1 VRVGNDGPPI
11 AAADREKIFDRFV
24 RLDNSRSR
32 QSGGAGL
39 GLPIARD
46 IVVAHSGTLS
56 VANAEWGRFC

>member
-46 IVVAHSGTLS
+46 IVVAHGGTLS